1 MSVDPDTDHLREE
14 LGKREQELACLYRA
28 EEILSRRGRPLEEM
42 LLALAAA
49 IPDGWRHSDV
59 CHARIA
65 LEGKS
70 YESPGFKVGPWGLSA
85 PLDVD
90 GYPVG
95 EISVYYAEERP
106 GSAEGPFLEGERKLL
121 DSLAKLT
128 GLRLSHRARGA
139 QRADDLGFTAMTGG
153 QTSEWRIILEF
164 LRRTDEALLLRMTRK
179 MINYLCW
186 HGVPGAPDLLREFA
200 PDPAAGPDSGA
211 ENRPA
216 ARQRVVEARSLVT
229 RTFDVAEEHLS
240 EAEILRRIQQW
251 IQEDK
256 SADLA
261 GALERLDSSL
271 ADIAEALD
279 RFRRTGVD
287 ESTLS
292 PSAQTQLRVAL
303 LRRFFSER
311 TEFINAARDCVR
323 VGDFCDIAP
332 RIISMP
338 KSRGKLGGKSSGLFV
353 AMQLARHA
361 TDDLFA
367 DVRVP
372 RTWYVASDAQLEF
385 IRYNNLEDLY
395 DRKYQDVDQIRQDYP
410 HVIQLFK
417 NSHFPPEIVRGLS
430 LALDDLEERPLI
442 VRSSSLLEDGT
453 EAAFSGKYKSL
464 FLANRGTKRERLDA
478 LQDAIAEV
486 YASIFS
492 PDPIQYR
499 AERNLLDVHEEMG
512 IMIQEVVGRQVG
524 RYFLPSYAGVAFS
537 NNDFR
542 WSPRIRRS
550 DGLIRLVPGLGTR
563 AVDRLGDDYPVLL
576 APAQPGIRANITPE
590 EIVRYAPSKVDAID
604 LETGTFVTVDFED
617 LLRSC
622 GRDYPEIR
630 RIVSRFEDGR
640 LVRPLGLGANFETG
654 MWIVTFDGLVAE
666 TPFVAQIRGLL
677 ALLEEKLGGPVD
689 IEFASDGK
697 HLYLLQCRPQGYSLS
712 PQPAP
717 IPRTLR
723 REETLFT
730 ASRHI
735 SNGSATNVTHVVYV
749 DPDEYGALSDQ
760 DALLRVGRLV
770 GRLNAILPKRQ
781 FILLGP
787 GRWGSR
793 GDVRLGVSVT
803 YSDINNTSVLVEIA
817 RRREGYMPDLSF
829 GTHFFQ
835 DLVEA
840 GIRYLPLYPDEAG
853 NVFDEKFLTTSR
865 NVLPELL
872 PEFAD
877 LAEVVRVIDIPA
889 TLGGKTL
896 SVLMNGELDRAV
908 GIFVAA
914 PGTRAAGAG
923 ARGVVESRHNASTWR
938 EFMAQRLAGE
948 LDRERFQVR
957 QVYLAGNTKSGTAEA
972 DSDIDLVIH
981 FAGDAAQQH
990 ELELWLDGWSRCLD
1004 ESNYLRTGERRGGLL
1019 DVAWASDEDVASRSG
1034 AASSIG
1040 AEADPARPLLPD
1052 PEAGP

>member
-1 MSVDPDTDHLREE
+1 MGVRSEADRLRDE

-28 EEILSRRGRPLEEM
+28 EEILSRRRRPIEEM

-49 IPDGWRHSDV
+49 IPGGWRHSDV
-59 CHARIA
+59 CHCRIS

-70 YESPGFKVGPWGLSA
+70 YESPGFRAGPWGLSA

-95 EISVYYAEERP
+95 EISVYYTEERP
-106 GSAEGPFLEGERKLL
+106 GDPDGPFVEGERRLL
-121 DSLAKLT
+121 GSLAKLT
-128 GLRLSHRARGA
+128 GLRLSHRARA
-139 QRADDLGFTAMTGG
+139 ERIKEDTHFADVASS
-153 QTSEWRIILEF
+153 QAREWRVILDF
-164 LRRTDEALLLRMTRK
+164 LRRTDHALLLRMTRK

-186 HGVPGAPDLLREFA
+186 HGVPGAPELLREFA
-200 PDPAAGPDSGA
+200 PDPTGASGQDT
-211 ENRPA
+211 ENRPS
-216 ARQRVVEARSLVT
+216 ARQRHVEVESLVK
-229 RTFDVAEEHLS
+229 RTFDVAEEYLS
-240 EAEILRRIQQW
+240 EAEILKRIQQW

-271 ADIAEALD
+271 ADITEALD

-292 PSAQTQLRVAL
+292 ASSQTQLRVAL

-311 TEFINAARDCVR
+311 TEFIHAARDAVR

-332 RIISMP
+332 RIIATP
-338 KSRGKLGGKSSGLFV
+338 RSRGKLGGKSSGLFV

-372 RTWYVASDAQLEF
+372 RTWYVASDAQLDF

-395 DRKYQDVDQIRQDYP
+395 DRKYQDIDQIRQDYP

-417 NSHFPPEIVRGLS
+417 NSHFPPDVIRGLS
-430 LALDDLEERPLI
+430 LALDDLGQRPLI

-464 FLANRGTKRERLDA
+464 FLANRGSKRVRLEA

-499 AERNLLDVHEEMG
+499 AERDLLDVHEEMG
-512 IMIQEVVGRQVG
+512 IMIQEVVGKQVG
-524 RYFLPSYAGVAFS
+524 RYFLPAFAGVAFS

-576 APAQPGIRANITPE
+576 APGQPGIRANITAE

-604 LETGTFVTVDFED
+604 LETGTFETADFEA
-617 LLRSC
+617 LLRTC
-622 GRDYPEIR
+622 GREYPEVR
-630 RIVSRFEDGR
+630 RLVSRFEDGR
-640 LVRPLGLGANFETG
+640 LVRPLGLGSNFETG
-654 MWIVTFDGLVAE
+654 AWIVTFDGLVAE

-677 ALLEEKLGGPVD
+677 QLLEKKLGGPVD
-689 IEFASDGK
+689 IEFAHDGE
-697 HLYLLQCRPQGYSLS
+697 HLYLLQCRPQSYSLS

-730 ASRHI
+730 ANRHV

-749 DPDEYGALSDQ
+749 DPEEYAGLPDHETF
-760 DALLRVGRLV
+760 LRVGRAV
-770 GRLNAILPKRQ
+770 GRLNAMLPKRQ

-803 YSDINNTSVLVEIA
+803 YSDINNTALLAEIA

-840 GIRYLPLYPDEAG
+840 GIRYLPLYPDEPG
-853 NVFDEKFLTTSR
+853 NVLDERFLTGSR
-865 NVLPELL
+865 SVLTELL

-877 LAEVVRVIDIPA
+877 LEHVVKVIDVPA

-896 SVLMNGELDRAV
+896 SVLMNGDLDKAV
-908 GIFVAA
+908 AVFVAA
-914 PGTRAAGAG
+914 PGVRGGNGHAAD
-923 ARGVVESRHNASTWR
+923 SHHHASSWR
-938 EFMAQRLAGE
+938 EYMAQRLAAE
-948 LDRERFQVR
+948 IDRDRWPVR

-972 DSDIDLVIH
+972 DSDIDLIVH
-981 FAGDAAQQH
+981 FEGDEEQRR
-990 ELELWLDGWSRCLD
+990 ELEHWLDGWSRSLD
-1004 ESNYLRTGERRGGLL
+1004 EANYLRTGQRRGGLL
-1019 DVAWASDEDVASRSG
+1019 DIAWVTDEDVRLRRG
-1034 AASSIG
+1034 AAEGIG
-1040 AEADPARPLLPD
+1040 AAADPARPLLPD
-1052 PEAGP
+1052 AEAGP